1 MFALLLPTLFLP
13 LNQVLTNVGAD
24 YNAATG
30 RYTAPVNGTY
40 EFKVTVS
47 ARGKQKVSSFWMRH
61 RFSIRWFVRSSI
73 GPLVRWSVRM
83 PVTPDC

>member
-1 MFALLLPTLFLP
+1 MHP
-13 LNQVLTNVGAD
+13 LCLAQVLTNVGAD

-47 ARGKQKVSSFWMRH
+47 ARGKQKVGH
-61 RFSIRWFVRSSI
+61 
-73 GPLVRWSVRM
+73 LVM
-83 PVTPDC
+83 GEVTVLKNS

>member
-1 MFALLLPTLFLP
+1 MMELTVNVCSTFTNWLFLP

-47 ARGKQKVSSFWMRH
+47 ARGKQKVRT
-61 RFSIRWFVRSSI
+61 II
-73 GPLVRWSVRM
+73 
-83 PVTPDC
+83 

>member
-1 MFALLLPTLFLP
+1 M
-13 LNQVLTNVGAD
+13 LTNVGAD

-47 ARGKQKVSSFWMRH
+47 ARGKQKV
-61 RFSIRWFVRSSI
+61 IKSSI
-73 GPLVRWSVRM
+73 DVEKKNKTWGNGGAFSTM
-83 PVTPDC
+83 IQA

>member
-1 MFALLLPTLFLP
+1 MMELTAKYFLLLLSTLFLP

-47 ARGKQKVSSFWMRH
+47 ARGKQKVRT
-61 RFSIRWFVRSSI
+61 II
-73 GPLVRWSVRM
+73 
-83 PVTPDC
+83 